1 MPFKLATS
9 FVCIWKRNIKLK
21 FANGR
26 IYDDLKLSNK
36 GKMKKGKAE
45 FHHRNAG
52 NSSGEFLT
60 KFNLGLT
67 FELKTTIEL

>member
-36 GKMKKGKAE
+36 GNMKRAKAE
-45 FHHRNAG
+45 FHHRNDG
-52 NSSGEFLT
+52 DPSGEF
-60 KFNLGLT
+60 
-67 FELKTTIEL
+67 